1 MLNLK
6 KLLQNRRILFIIS
19 LTLSTYFSSGKAF
32 AQDNSFIT
40 IVNPVRIS
48 SYTKSYLES
57 FRAEYKE
64 IKNRNLSA
72 TWPVTYDVLLKQD
85 LVKELE
91 KMNNEQELGIFLE
104 VTPEL
109 CKDAGV
115 TYNQTDSWHRATS
128 LFLSGYTQKDRK
140 KLIDTVFAKFKQTF
154 GYYPVSVGSWWTD
167 SYSLSYME
175 KKYGITG
182 TLNISDQYDLDG
194 YALWGT
200 WWSVP
205 YYPSKINAALPA
217 QSKDDKLDIVTFRW
231 AARDP
236 LNGYNNT
243 NNKRKQPS
251 LYSLQD
257 YSTIELDKNYL
268 NNLTQ
273 VFAQQ
278 LPQNKFG
285 QATIGLEAD
294 LDPHTYSVYFA
305 DHLDLQ
311 AVKNTRIM
319 GMKDFSEWYKNAFP
333 DLSPNHIIYSEDTLG
348 GSLKA
353 IWYQTPFY
361 RIGFS
366 YHSKTQET
374 KIIDLRNY
382 YSNYL
387 EPDYSSPNKELSL
400 SINLPFIV
408 DSVILPSSQ
417 ISLQL
422 GVLKDIGKNELVFEK
437 GTVKL
442 ENDKVITPEKTYV
455 FKRNYEVGKEGT
467 LQKNFSFTLPFSLKR
482 TFQFLPTTLFSPVP
496 QNTFISQDEYNAL
509 TVLKRLEKGNVLV
522 YESSCLKC
530 TFQSKYKPTA
540 ATGNKSYVSKYS
552 GQHITKDL
560 SFLLSKS
567 SADAR
572 KILKDKQ
579 VTYIYL
585 AKYEDYIETLPFL
598 PQDLLLER
606 MYSSENTEI
615 WKVK

>member
-1 MLNLK
+1 MRYIFFL
-6 KLLQNRRILFIIS
+6 ILSIFVFS
-19 LTLSTYFSSGKAF
+19 LFTPTQVF
-32 AQDNSFIT
+32 AENNSFIT

-57 FRAEYKE
+57 FKAEYSE
-64 IKNRNLSA
+64 IKNRDLPA
-72 TWPVTYDVLLKQD
+72 TWPLTYEVLLKSD
-85 LVKELE
+85 LVNEL
-91 KMNNEQELGIFLE
+91 KKINAEQELGIFLE
-104 VTPEL
+104 VTPQL

-115 TYNQTDSWHRATS
+115 TYNKTDSWHRATS
-128 LFLSGYTQKDRK
+128 LFLSGYTQSDREK
-140 KLIDTVFAKFKQTF
+140 IIDTVFTKFKKIF

-217 QSKDDKLDIVTFRW
+217 QSKENKLSIVTFRW

-257 YSTIELDKNYL
+257 YSTIGLNKSYV

-278 LPQNKFG
+278 LPQNTYG
-285 QATIGLEAD
+285 QVTIGLEAD
-294 LDPHTYSVYFA
+294 LNPKDYSIYFA

-311 AVKNTRIM
+311 PAKNTRILS
-319 GMKDFSEWYKNAFP
+319 MKEFSKWYKRAFP

-353 IWYQTPFY
+353 IWYQTPLY

-366 YHSKTQET
+366 YESKTQET

-387 EPDYSSPNKELSL
+387 EPNYSSPNKELSL
-400 SINLPFIV
+400 SINLPFMV

-417 ISLQL
+417 VSLQL
-422 GVLKDIGKNELVFEK
+422 GMLKDIEENELVFEK

-455 FKRNYEVGKEGT
+455 FKRNYEVGQEGI

-482 TFQFLPTTLFSPVP
+482 RFQFLPPTIFSPIP
-496 QNTFISQDEYNAL
+496 QTSFISQDEYNAL

-522 YESSCLKC
+522 YESSCSKC

-598 PQDLLLER
+598 PQDLQLER
-606 MYSSENTEI
+606 VYSSANTEI
-615 WKVK
+615 WKAK